1 MICQRCLNGAAV
13 SVGITGPSSSS
24 KLPRLWPSGA
34 SRTEWM
40 SRRRRLTSSQRTGQQ
55 VLSTATLTPS
65 PAQQTPDISAL
76 AQVTASSPSG
86 AQLSSTSA
94 GPSPQAATATTATR
108 PKRAIRSSAP
118 AGQPLRG
125 LNYLKNQ
132 NDPVALPDSEYPA
145 WLWTCLEPKQ
155 GKKDDGAKR
164 GSDKAGT
171 QMRFFSSSSAHR
183 TRFELEP
190 LTRASGNVQG
200 SSARPTRGAAPP
212 ARPIQRRPN
221 PRCRCSSRASTCPR
235 TRRRTS
241 RGRRRPS
248 RRGKRS
254 PTNCGASAEPPSR
267 RATS

>member
-164 GSDKAGT
+164 GSDKAGKL
-171 QMRFFSSSSAHR
+171 SKAHKR
-183 TRFELEP
+183 RRAAGTADPETTEPEVPVFEQSIDLPSNAAQNIE
-190 LTRASGNVQG
+190 
-200 SSARPTRGAAPP
+200 GAAEAVE
-212 ARPIQRRPN
+212 ARQTLTHELRR
-221 PRCRCSSRASTCPR
+221 
-235 TRRRTS
+235 
-241 RGRRRPS
+241 
-248 RRGKRS
+248 K
-254 PTNCGASAEPPSR
+254 R
-267 RATS
+267 RATIKESNFLKGMN